1 MSALQVVSLIL
12 FIISWLICAG
22 VCIAGLCGA
31 FSKAGRPAWAA
42 IVPIYNTI
50 VFLDIAG
57 KPWWWLFLLMLPLV
71 GIVFAI
77 MATIAFVAN
86 YGRGVG
92 FAIGLMFLAPIF
104 LPLLGFGDNEYRPEY

>member
-1 MSALQVVSLIL
+1 MLFVVSLIL
-12 FIISWLICAG
+12 FIISLLIYLA
-22 VCIAGLCGA
+22 VCIAGVCGA
-31 FSKAGRPAWAA
+31 FSKADRPAWAA
-42 IVPIYNTI
+42 IVPIYNAI

-77 MATIAFVAN
+77 MAAIAFVNN

-92 FAIGLMFLAPIF
+92 FAIGLMFLPAIF
-104 LPLLGFGDNEYRPEY
+104 WPLLGFGDNEYRPEY